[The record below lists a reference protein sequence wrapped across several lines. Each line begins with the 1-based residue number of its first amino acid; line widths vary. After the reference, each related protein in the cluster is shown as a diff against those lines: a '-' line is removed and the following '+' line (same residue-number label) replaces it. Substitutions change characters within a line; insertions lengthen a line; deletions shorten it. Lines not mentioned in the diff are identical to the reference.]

1 MLDHIGVGELARRVV
16 QIRKGIFSPH
26 LVVEVNLETT
36 KLLTLLS
43 VHLIF
48 EILEMLLES
57 INV

>member
-16 QIRKGIFSPH
+16 QIRKGIFSSH